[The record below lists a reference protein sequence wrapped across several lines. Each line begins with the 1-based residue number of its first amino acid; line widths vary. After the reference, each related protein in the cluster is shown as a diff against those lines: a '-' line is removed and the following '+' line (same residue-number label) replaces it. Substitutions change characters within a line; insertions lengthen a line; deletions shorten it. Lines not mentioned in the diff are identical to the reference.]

1 MIHHYPLLVLHGI
14 SQWWRVYCIV
24 IIFAWINFVWNVL
37 VLLLKKQK
45 QGVWLARNIWLNYEG
60 RRPEFTTR
68 KRLWRVR
75 APRTRGMAW
84 SGDGEFVKIEQ
95 RPQDRPSLWHW
106 IRSSINWCPS
116 AISSIY
122 RQKDNL
128 LSKEVRVEFLLTKFC
143 NRTFRS
149 QVYQKHIKF
158 TSIGLQIYLRMNMMK
173 RKNINETVA
182 SDCGWAVI
190 GTCLTLVSI

>member
-24 IIFAWINFVWNVL
+24 MIFAWINFVWNVL
-37 VLLLKKQK
+37 VLLLKKTK
-45 QGVWLARNIWLNYEG
+45 TG
-60 RRPEFTTR
+60 
-68 KRLWRVR
+68 
-75 APRTRGMAW
+75 GMAW
-84 SGDGEFVKIEQ
+84 SGDGKFVKIEQ

>member
-1 MIHHYPLLVLHGI
+1 MFQFHVARCTCMVYYDTSLPIISITRYIIMMTCVLH
-14 SQWWRVYCIV
+14 CH
-24 IIFAWINFVWNVL
+24 NLCMN
-37 VLLLKKQK
+37 
-45 QGVWLARNIWLNYEG
+45 
-60 RRPEFTTR
+60 
-68 KRLWRVR
+68 
-75 APRTRGMAW
+75 
-84 SGDGEFVKIEQ
+84 FVKIEQ

-158 TSIGLQIYLRMNMMK
+158 TSIGLQIYLRRNMMK
-173 RKNINETVA
+173 RKNINETMA

-190 GTCLTLVSI
+190 GTCLALVSI